1 MTTTT
6 ARAILT
12 DLLPD
17 AGEAIDFPALRRDIA
32 KARCEFTEEEFS
44 TAEHAEFLEALAILE
59 AADSA
64 VA

>member
-1 MTTTT
+1 MTIST
-6 ARAILT
+6 ARAILI

-32 KARCEFTEEEFS
+32 KARAEFAEEEFT
-44 TAEHAEFLEALAILE
+44 TAEHAEFLGALAILE